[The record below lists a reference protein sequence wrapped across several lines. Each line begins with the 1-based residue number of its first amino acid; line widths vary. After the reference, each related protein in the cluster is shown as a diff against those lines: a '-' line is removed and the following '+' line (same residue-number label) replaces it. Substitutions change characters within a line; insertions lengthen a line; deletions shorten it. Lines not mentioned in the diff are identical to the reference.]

1 MGTPRNEPQV
11 SLPASR
17 HFVKLSMVAD
27 WSNVAN
33 HGTVQAARPSQSAGA
48 LASQVGSS
56 TVDLSLNRRWLLA
69 AYPKGM
75 PEHDTWRLDHVS
87 VPQPGPGQ
95 ILVHASYLSV
105 DPYMR
110 GRISPSAGYTT
121 GVKPGEVMQGGGV
134 GIVTVS
140 NHPVWKPGDIAESMQ
155 FGWQEYS
162 VLTPGL
168 PGVDAINRIDP
179 KLAPIESSLFFLGMP
194 GLTAYF
200 GLLDVGRPRP
210 GDTLVVSAASGAVGQ
225 IVGQIGKLA
234 GCRVIGI
241 AGSDEKVQFCRD
253 IGFDQA
259 LNYKTEKDLS
269 RALADL
275 CPRGVDI
282 FFDNTAGPI
291 HDAVMKC
298 VARGA
303 RIIMCGRIA
312 LAERF
317 GEPDMG
323 ERMLGQFI
331 VTRASLHGFLVFDWW
346 HRREEALER
355 LAHWYKSGQL
365 TVRQDVVEGIER
377 MPEAFLRLMSG
388 RNFGKQIVRIG

>member
-1 MGTPRNEPQV
+1 MRHPATLAKL
-11 SLPASR
+11 SLWAGRRFVKPSNGCDLAKIAASR
-17 HFVKLSMVAD
+17 HSE
-27 WSNVAN
+27 
-33 HGTVQAARPSQSAGA
+33 
-48 LASQVGSS
+48 GSIKAPTKHCDERACLVNKS
-56 TVDLSLNRRWLLA
+56 INRRWLLA
-69 AYPKGM
+69 AFPKGM
-75 PEHDTWRLDHVS
+75 PELDTWQLER
-87 VPQPGPGQ
+87 VPIEQPGPGQ
-95 ILVHASYLSV
+95 ILVQASFLSV

-110 GRISPSAGYTT
+110 GRISPSAGYTA

-134 GIVTVS
+134 GIVTAS
-140 NHPVWKPGDIAESMQ
+140 NHPHWEPGDIAESMQ

-168 PGVDAINRIDP
+168 SGANSINKIDP
-179 KLAPIESSLFFLGMP
+179 KLAPIDSALFLLGMP
-194 GLTAYF
+194 GMTAYF

-259 LNYKTEKDLS
+259 LNYKTEQDLAA
-269 RALADL
+269 ALAAL

-291 HDAVMKC
+291 HDAVMKLL
-298 VARGA
+298 ARGA
-303 RIIMCGRIA
+303 RVIMCGRIA
-312 LAERF
+312 LADRF
-317 GEPDMG
+317 GEPDIG

-355 LAHWYKSGQL
+355 LAAWHSCGQL
-365 TVRQDVVEGIER
+365 KVRQDVIGGIER

-388 RNFGKQIVRIG
+388 KNFGKQIIRIG